1 MIEIKYD
8 KKKVYLTNLSDP
20 SLAYPEIM
28 AEKEI
33 TTQSVLTGLQ
43 AFLKQLFN
51 LSEGKASERA
61 TSEEIRQNVVFKGA
75 NLWILMFAIMVCS
88 IGLDVN
94 STAVIIGAMLIS
106 PLMGPIMG
114 VGLGVGIYDFE
125 LIIKALRNLGIA
137 ALISVLTSAAYFWIS
152 PLDEAQSEL
161 LARTSPNLWDVLVAL
176 FGGFA
181 GIVAGS
187 RKEKSNAIPG
197 VAIATAL
204 MPPLCTAGFGLATG
218 TWSYVLGALYLFWIN
233 SVFISLSTYIIVRAL
248 RFKTKEFMDPLREK
262 KVKRYVAI
270 FIIVTIIPS
279 IYTAY
284 NVVKETFF
292 VRNVNDFINNE
303 FIFDNARVISRKIDF
318 NQSGGHVDITLFGE
332 PVNDETI
339 SQIRQKMPKYN
350 LEDCDLTIVQGRADQ
365 SGLDEA
371 TVELLN
377 QQLRTG
383 IIEDL
388 YRKNEEQIKTRDDRI
403 KLLESEI
410 IQYRSKEVPIADLVR
425 EVKAINQDVTE
436 ISIAPAVLSYT
447 DTTRNDT
454 LYLAY
459 INFKR
464 RPPGQEVTKIEEWLK
479 ARIKADKIKVLRSY

>member
-1 MIEIKYD
+1 MTD
-8 KKKVYLTNLSDP
+8 KH
-20 SLAYPEIM
+20 
-28 AEKEI
+28 I
-33 TTQSVLTGLQ
+33 TTKSALIGVQ

-75 NLWILMFAIMVCS
+75 NLWILIFAIMVCS
-88 IGLDVN
+88 IGLDIN

-114 VGLGVGIYDFE
+114 IGLGVGIYDFE
-125 LIIKALRNLGIA
+125 LIVKALRNLGIA
-137 ALISVLTSAAYFWIS
+137 ALISVLTSAVYFWIS

-218 TWSYVLGALYLFWIN
+218 TWHYVAGALYLFWIN

-248 RFKTKEFMDPLREK
+248 RFKTKEFMDPLRERR
-262 KVKRYVAI
+262 VKRYVAI
-270 FIIVTIIPS
+270 FIFATVIPS
-279 IYTAY
+279 VYTAV
-284 NVVKETFF
+284 NVVQETFF
-292 VRNVNDFINNE
+292 VRNVNDFINKE
-303 FIFDNARVISRKIDF
+303 FIFDNARVISSKIDY
-318 NQSGGHVDITLFGE
+318 NPSGSHVDITLFGE
-332 PVNDETI
+332 PVSSEVI
-339 SQIRQKMPKYN
+339 YQIRQKMSNYN
-350 LEDCDLTIVQGRADQ
+350 LNDCELTVIQGQTDQ
-365 SGLDEA
+365 SGLDQA

-377 QQLRTG
+377 QQVRTG

-388 YRKNEEQIKTRDDRI
+388 YKKNEEQIKSRDDRI

-410 IQYRSKEVPIADLVR
+410 IQYRSKEVPIDDLVN
-425 EVKAINQDVTE
+425 EIKAINKDVTE
-436 ISIAPAVLSYT
+436 ISIAPAILSHT

-459 INFKR
+459 IDFKR
-464 RPPGQEVTKIEEWLK
+464 RPANTEVAKIEEWLK
-479 ARIKADKIKVLRSY
+479 ARIKADKIKIVRNY